1 MRVRAAELLRRHLPP
16 GEAELRGGAVAGLLR
31 GHGLHVL
38 RWSDTRV
45 GTYHLAAAGHVCPTT
60 TSPAPCI
67 CPAVFSPVCAT
78 NNLTFSNAC
87 QAACSGLAP
96 GCNVSV
102 SITVNN
108 LAHVSP
114 CQGACPC
121 PDCTCLHV
129 WTPVCG
135 GDGVTYS
142 NAGCAACARAEVR
155 CQGECP
161 CD

>member
-1 MRVRAAELLRRHLPP
+1 MRVRAAELLRRHLPR

-38 RWSDTRV
+38 RWPDTRV
-45 GTYHLAAAGHVCPTT
+45 GTCHLAAAGHVCPTT

-87 QAACSGLAP
+87 QAACSGLAL

-102 SITVNN
+102 SITVNK
-108 LAHVSP
+108 LT
-114 CQGACPC
+114 CPRARARARVRTARV
-121 PDCTCLHV
+121 CTCGR
-129 WTPVCG
+129 P
-135 GDGVTYS
+135 
-142 NAGCAACARAEVR
+142 CAAGTA
-155 CQGECP
+155 
-161 CD
+161 